1 MRKLKN
7 TYWAALVLF
16 IWVGSFQSCFTKQK
30 NTEVLW
36 VELGRHLFYDTK
48 LSVNNTRSCGTCHN
62 PSMAF
67 TDGYKRS
74 IGAYADVLQRNSLP
88 LFNLQNQKYFT
99 AADSTLH
106 AVHEQMNNPLFRT
119 NPIEMGSTKNNST
132 AIKNLLANNWYSKQL
147 KELNEVANIETV
159 KKAIASFVLQ
169 IQSYN
174 SAYDK
179 FALGDT
185 NALTASQK
193 AGKALFFS
201 NKTNCYSCH
210 GGKNFNSP
218 ETSLQ
223 GNYFNTGLYNINSS
237 NTYPLIDIGLAE
249 LTKNEKDNGKYKV
262 PTLRNLIFTAPYYHD
277 GSAANLNEVI
287 DAYAAG
293 GRNIITGEYKG
304 NGALHKNKHP
314 LIKGFTISTNE
325 KIDLINFLYAL
336 TDSSLIENPQY
347 KNPF

>member
-1 MRKLKN
+1 MCKMKK
-7 TYWAALVLF
+7 TYWAVLVLF
-16 IWVGSFQSCFTKQK
+16 ICVGSFQSCFTKQK
-30 NTEVLW
+30 NTEALW
-36 VELGRHLFYDTK
+36 VELGRHLFFDAK

-74 IGAYADVLQRNSLP
+74 IGAYADVLQRNTLP
-88 LFNLQNQKYFT
+88 LFNLQNQQYFT
-99 AADSTLH
+99 AADSSLH
-106 AVHEQMNNPLFRT
+106 AVHEQMNNPLFST
-119 NPIEMGSTKNNST
+119 NPIEMGLRNDDI
-132 AIKNLLANNWYSKQL
+132 AGIKNALANKWYSQQL
-147 KELNEVANIETV
+147 KVLNAEANIETV

-174 SAYDK
+174 SAYDNYL
-179 FALGDT
+179 AGDS

-193 AGKALFFS
+193 AGKVLFFS

-210 GGKNFNSP
+210 GGKNFNIPDTNLNS
-218 ETSLQ
+218 
-223 GNYFNTGLYNINSS
+223 NYFNTGLYNINNS
-237 NTYPLIDIGLAE
+237 YPVFDIGLAE

-262 PTLRNLIFTAPYYHD
+262 STLRNLIFTAPYYHD
-277 GSAANLNEVI
+277 GSAANLNDVI

-293 GRNIITGEYKG
+293 GRNITTGEYKG
-304 NGALHKNKHP
+304 KGALHKNKHP
-314 LIKGFTISTNE
+314 LIKGFAISANE

-336 TDSSLIENPQY
+336 TDSSLVENPHY

>member
-1 MRKLKN
+1 MRKLKK
-7 TYWAALVLF
+7 TYWAVVVLF
-16 IWVGSFQSCFTKQK
+16 ICVGSFQSCFTKQK
-30 NTEVLW
+30 NTEALW

-88 LFNLQNQKYFT
+88 LFNLQNQQYFT

-119 NPIEMGSTKNNST
+119 NPIEMGLELNNSD
-132 AIKNLLANNWYSKQL
+132 AIKNLLANNWYSQQL
-147 KELNEVANIETV
+147 KVLNAEANIETV

-174 SAYDK
+174 SAYDNYLTGDSK
-179 FALGDT
+179 AL
-185 NALTASQK
+185 AASQK

-218 ETSLQ
+218 DTNLHS
-223 GNYFNTGLYNINSS
+223 NYFNTGLYNINNS
-237 NTYPLIDIGLAE
+237 NTYPLFDVGLAE
-249 LTKNEKDNGKYKV
+249 LTKNDNDNGKYKV
-262 PTLRNLIFTAPYYHD
+262 PTLRNLVFTAPYYHD

-293 GRNIITGEYKG
+293 GRNITTGEYKG
-304 NGALHKNKHP
+304 KGTLHKNKHP
-314 LIKGFTISTNE
+314 LIKGFTISGNE
-325 KIDLINFLYAL
+325 KIDLINFLYTL
-336 TDSSLIENPQY
+336 TDSSLVKNPQY